1 MNKKA
6 LTVLEYNRIIDMLA
20 DLSGSV
26 MAKERIR
33 RFSPRSDISYIR
45 DLLAETSEAL
55 EVIVKKGSLPIG
67 EIYDIESS
75 LHLAKKGGS
84 LSMKQLLMIL
94 YNMKVTENCIRF
106 LKTDLP
112 RLDIIHGRAEML
124 VTFPKLTERIDR
136 SILSEDE
143 MADSASPELA
153 RIRRDILR
161 ENEAIRAK
169 LNSIVN
175 SQTNRPYLQD
185 AIITIRD
192 GRYVVPVKAEHR
204 QKLSGIVHDQSG
216 SGSTLF
222 IEPQAVVEANNRLR
236 ELELAEHAEIVKILQ
251 ELTDNVAEYFYDL
264 MNNQKLLIELDVIF
278 AKGKLSA
285 SMKAE
290 APNVSEGCFL
300 HLKEARHPLIDREK
314 VVPVNVYIGDEFRT
328 LVITGPNT
336 GGKTVS
342 LKTVGLLSMMAQ
354 TGLHIPASS
363 QSIVPVFEDIFA
375 DIGDEQSIE
384 QSLSTFS
391 SHMKNTVEYI
401 GKART
406 GTLVLLDELGAGTD
420 PTEGAALAIAI
431 LETLYEN
438 GATTVATTHYNE
450 IKKYALSTPGVENA
464 SMEFDIETLSPT
476 YRLSIGVPGKSN
488 AFEISRKLGLPPKVI
503 ERANLLI
510 ERGDMQFED
519 VISRIEEDRKKAEEE
534 RMAAAAAAAEIAK
547 KEAAL
552 DRRLM
557 LLEKHEKEVLAE
569 AKEQARGIIRE
580 ARETASEV
588 QKELKSLSKTDS
600 LGERNKKLEESKRRL
615 GESLGRYSEGI
626 IKEVN
631 DKPVSIADIKIGDKV
646 RVLTLEQTGEI
657 IGPPDEDGRLQVKVG
672 AMKIYISASDLMLVQ
687 GGPEG
692 VNLPKRSKYAKRAA
706 GSGSNIY
713 RTKAM
718 SVSSSINVVGKNLD
732 DATEAVSK
740 YLDDCY
746 VGGLKEVTVIHG
758 RGAGILRSGLRQM
771 FTKMSIVDSFRKGR
785 FDEGGD
791 GATIVKFKEY

>member
-6 LTVLEYNRIIDMLA
+6 LKVLEYNRIIEMLS
-20 DLSGSV
+20 DFSGSV
-26 MAKERIR
+26 MAKERIKK
-33 RFSPRSDISYIR
+33 FTPKSDMPFIK
-45 DLLAETSEAL
+45 DLLDETSEAL

-67 EIYDIESS
+67 EIYDIENA
-75 LHLAKKGGS
+75 LHFAKKGGS
-84 LSMKQLLMIL
+84 LTMKQLLMVL
-94 YNMKVTENCIRF
+94 YNMKVAENCIRF
-106 LKTDLP
+106 LKSDLP
-112 RLDIIHGRAEML
+112 RLDIIHGKSEML
-124 VTFPKLTERIDR
+124 VTFPKLAERIDR

-161 ENEAIRAK
+161 ENDSIRAK

-175 SQTNRPYLQD
+175 SQANRTYLQD

-204 QKLSGIVHDQSG
+204 QRVNGIVHDQSG

-222 IEPQAVVEANNRLR
+222 IEPQSIVEANNRLR

-251 ELTDNVAEYFYDL
+251 ELSDNVAEHFHDL
-264 MNNQKLLIELDVIF
+264 INNQKLLIELDIIF

-290 APNVSEGCFL
+290 APMLSEGGFL
-300 HLKEARHPLIDREK
+300 HLKEARHPLIDRKK

-342 LKTVGLLSMMAQ
+342 LKTIGLLSMMAQ

-363 QSIVPVFEDIFA
+363 QSIVPVFKDIFA

-391 SHMKNTVEYI
+391 SHMKNTVEFV
-401 GKART
+401 GKA
-406 GTLVLLDELGAGTD
+406 GDGVLVLLDELGAGTD

-431 LETLYEN
+431 LETLYES

-450 IKKYALSTPGVENA
+450 LKKYAISTPGVENA
-464 SMEFDIETLSPT
+464 SMEFDVETLSPT
-476 YRLSIGVPGKSN
+476 YKLSIGIPGKSN
-488 AFEISRKLGLPPKVI
+488 AFEISRKLGLPSVVI
-503 ERANLLI
+503 DKANLLI
-510 ERGDMQFED
+510 EHGDMQFED
-519 VISRIEEDRKKAEEE
+519 VISKIEEDKKRAEDE
-534 RMAAAAAAAEIAK
+534 RYAAEAAAAEIAK

-552 DRRLM
+552 DRRLL

-569 AKEQARGIIRE
+569 AKEQAREIIKE
-580 ARETASEV
+580 AKDTASEV
-588 QKELKSLSKTDS
+588 QRELKNLSKVDS
-600 LGERNKKLEESKRRL
+600 LGERNRKLEENKRRL
-615 GESLGRYSEGI
+615 GESLNRYSEGI
-626 IKEVN
+626 VREIN
-631 DKPVSIADIKIGDKV
+631 DRPVEITDIKIGDRVK
-646 RVLTLEQTGEI
+646 VLTLDQTGEI
-657 IGPPDEDGRLQVKVG
+657 IGPPDESGKLQVKVG
-672 AMKIYISASDLMLVQ
+672 PMKIYINAEDLMLVR

-692 VNLPKRSKYAKRAA
+692 VNIPKKSKYARITSKTDK
-706 GSGSNIY
+706 SLY

-718 SVSSSINVVGKNLD
+718 NVSASVNVVGKNLD
-732 DATEAVSK
+732 DASAEVSK

-746 VGGLKEVTVIHG
+746 IGGLKEATIIHG
-758 RGAGILRSGLRQM
+758 RGAGILQSGIRQM
-771 FTKMSIVDSFRKGR
+771 LSGMSIVASYRKGK

-791 GATIVKFKEY
+791 GVTVVKFKE

>member
-6 LTVLEYNRIIDMLA
+6 LTVLEYNRIIEMLA
-20 DLSGSV
+20 GFSGSV

-33 RFSPRSDISYIR
+33 KFSPRSDIAYIR
-45 DLLAETSEAL
+45 DLLDETSEAL

-67 EIYDIESS
+67 EIYDIENS

-84 LSMKQLLMIL
+84 LSMKQLLMVL
-94 YNMKVTENCIRF
+94 YNMKVAENCIRF
-106 LKTDLP
+106 LRSDLP
-112 RLDIIHGRAEML
+112 RFEIIHGKAEML
-124 VTFPKLTERIDR
+124 VTFPKLSERIDR

-161 ENEAIRAK
+161 ENDSIRAK

-175 SQTNRPYLQD
+175 SQLNRTYLQD
-185 AIITIRD
+185 AIITMRD

-204 QKLSGIVHDQSG
+204 QRINGIVHNQSG

-222 IEPQAVVEANNRLR
+222 IEPQAIVEANNRLR
-236 ELELAEHAEIVKILQ
+236 EMELAEHAEIVRILQ
-251 ELTDNVAEYFYDL
+251 ELTDNVAEHFYDL
-264 MNNQKLLIELDVIF
+264 MNNQKLLIELDIIF

-285 SMKAE
+285 SMGAE
-290 APNVSEGCFL
+290 APKISEGGFL
-300 HLKEARHPLIDREK
+300 NLKEARHPLIDKKK

-342 LKTVGLLSMMAQ
+342 LKTIGLLSMMAQ

-363 QSIVPVFEDIFA
+363 QSVVPVFKDIFA

-391 SHMKNTVEYI
+391 SHMRNTVEYVS
-401 GKART
+401 KARK

-450 IKKYALSTPGVENA
+450 LKKYAISTAGVENA
-464 SMEFDIETLSPT
+464 SMEFDVETLSPT

-488 AFEISRKLGLPPKVI
+488 AFEISRKLGLPDKVI
-503 ERANLLI
+503 DRANLLI
-510 ERGDMQFED
+510 EHGDMKFED
-519 VISRIEEDRKKAEEE
+519 VLSKIEKDKKKAEDE
-534 RMAAAAAAAEIAK
+534 RLAAEAAASEIAR

-557 LLEKHEKEVLAE
+557 LLDKHEKQVLAE
-569 AKEQARGIIRE
+569 AKEQARGIIKE
-580 ARETASEV
+580 AKDTASEV
-588 QKELKSLSKTDS
+588 QKELRNLSKVGS
-600 LGERNKKLEESKRRL
+600 LGERNKKLEENKRRL
-615 GESLGRYSEGI
+615 GESLNRYSDGI

-631 DKPVSIADIKIGDKV
+631 DKPILISDIKIGDKV
-646 RVLTLEQTGEI
+646 KVLTLDQTGEI
-657 IGPPDEDGRLQVKVG
+657 IGPPDEGGKLQVKVG
-672 AMKIYISASDLMLVQ
+672 PMKIFISVEDLMLVQ

-692 VNLPKRSKYAKRAA
+692 VNLPKQSKYAGRTAKP
-706 GSGSNIY
+706 SSSLY
-713 RTKAM
+713 RQKAM
-718 SVSSSINVVGKNLD
+718 NISSSVNVVGKNLD
-732 DATEAVSK
+732 DASEAVSK

-746 VGGLKEVTVIHG
+746 VGGLKEATIIHG
-758 RGAGILRSGLRQM
+758 RGAGILQSGLRQM
-771 FTKMSIVDSFRKGR
+771 LSKMSTVDSYRKGK

-791 GATIVKFKEY
+791 GVTVVRFKE